1 MLLKLGLSLVSTPIL
16 GKWMPDDES
25 SLEAWYQ
32 YREGITLNGTDVERW
47 DDQSTNSVDM
57 AQGVAGKQPAY
68 SNGVL
73 TFVSSARDFL
83 QASEQIS
90 LSGEFTIGIKI
101 SPVLG
106 ASGTFLGDNT
116 DSGERF
122 KINDDDTLLIAIGGS
137 SKNFD
142 LDSGTWGDDYL
153 VITRDSSDLIS
164 LWKNG
169 VLQAD
174 SETLAGTSLIDAIS
188 VRFNNVDNFDGT
200 IEEIQIY
207 SSTSSDL
214 TANINDR
221 LSNL

>member
-1 MLLKLGLSLVSTPIL
+1 M
-16 GKWMPDDES
+16 
-25 SLEAWYQ
+25 
-32 YREGITLNGTDVERW
+32 
-47 DDQSTNSVDM
+47 
-57 AQGVAGKQPAY
+57 
-68 SNGVL
+68 
-73 TFVSSARDFL
+73 
-83 QASEQIS
+83 
-90 LSGEFTIGIKI
+90 
-101 SPVLG
+101 
-106 ASGTFLGDNT
+106 
-116 DSGERF
+116 
-122 KINDDDTLLIAIGGS
+122 LIAIGGS